1 MEGHGINYLAVFVAA
16 VAYMAL
22 GALWY
27 SPALLGRT
35 WMRLIGKTREQ
46 VAADF
51 KAVNYLWAII
61 AAFLASYG
69 IARLMLWTGLTGVGE
84 AIKLAVL
91 VGISFVLAAMWV
103 NDSFEA
109 RPRALTLVNVVYH
122 VVGLIIVAIILGL
135 WG

>member
-1 MEGHGINYLAVFVAA
+1 MEAHGINYLAVLVAA
-16 VAYMAL
+16 IAYMAL

-27 SPALLGRT
+27 SPPVFGNL

-51 KAVNYLWAII
+51 TPLNYLWGII
-61 AAFLASYG
+61 AAFLSSYG
-69 IARLMLWTGLTGVGE
+69 LARLMLWTGFTEVADTL
-84 AIKLAVL
+84 KLAL
-91 VGISFVLAAMWV
+91 LIAISFVLAAMWV

-122 VVGLIIVAIILGL
+122 AVGLIVVALILGA
-135 WG
+135 W